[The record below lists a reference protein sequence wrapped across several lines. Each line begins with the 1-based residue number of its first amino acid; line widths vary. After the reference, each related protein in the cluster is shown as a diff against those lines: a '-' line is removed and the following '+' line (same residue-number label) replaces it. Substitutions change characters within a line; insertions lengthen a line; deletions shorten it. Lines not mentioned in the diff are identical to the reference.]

1 MTADD
6 GSNRASDS
14 ITRWVREHALAVRAY
29 LLGTVRR
36 PDVADDLLQETF
48 QRAWQARDR
57 YRDDGH
63 ERAYLLRIADRLV
76 IDRSRRLGVE
86 INVDEAI
93 WNEVE
98 PAAKAETPLD
108 EMARGETNEALTM
121 ALSQL
126 SLAQRRVLLL
136 RYFGD
141 LTFEEIAE
149 TLHSPLGTVLSHC
162 RRGLAAM
169 RKLLGS
175 QINTAK

>member
-6 GSNRASDS
+6 GSNRAGDRL
-14 ITRWVREHALAVRAY
+14 TCWVREHGRPVRGY
-29 LLGTVRR
+29 LLGTVGRL
-36 PDVADDLLQETF
+36 DVADDLLQETF
-48 QRAWQARDR
+48 QRAWQARER

-86 INVDEAI
+86 INVTDTV
-93 WNEVE
+93 WNDVE
-98 PAAKAETPLD
+98 PAAATELPLEEITRAET
-108 EMARGETNEALTM
+108 GEELTAALE
-121 ALSQL
+121 QL
-126 SLAQRRVLLL
+126 TLAQRRVLLL

-149 TLHSPLGTVLSHC
+149 TLDCPLATALSHC

-169 RKLLGS
+169 RKLL
-175 QINTAK
+175 TTK